1 MKEKRY
7 LEAELNKIQN
17 EIANGAQIT
26 HSKEKN
32 GCLGLEKKIKLT
44 ITNDYGI
51 AHFTNVTQTTL
62 INTERYSA

>member
-32 GCLGLEKKIKLT
+32 G
-44 ITNDYGI
+44 
-51 AHFTNVTQTTL
+51 
-62 INTERYSA
+62 

>member
-32 GCLGLEKKIKLT
+32 GWL
-44 ITNDYGI
+44 YG
-51 AHFTNVTQTTL
+51 
-62 INTERYSA
+62 